1 MSRFSRNRIGVQ
13 VVVFIVVGLLLM
25 ALLVACG
32 SSSSEPTQVPSSETV
47 SPTAAPAPD
56 GATLLETRC
65 STCHSV
71 DRAKQVSKTADQ
83 WEQTVDR
90 MIGNGAQLNDA
101 EKAVL
106 VEYLAENYGP

>member
-25 ALLVACG
+25 ALLIACG
-32 SSSSEPTQVPSSETV
+32 STSSEPTQVPSSETV
-47 SPTAAPAPD
+47 SPTAAPGLD

-65 STCHSV
+65 SVCHSA
-71 DRAKQVSKTADQ
+71 DRATQVSKTADE

-90 MIGNGAQLNDA
+90 MIGNGAQLTDA

-106 VEYLAENYGP
+106 VQYLAENYGP